1 MYLESKLSTVI
12 LMGCSLDIKKWIPFM
27 TQIMGF
33 ETKTPLSYNYHR
45 SFISGTRSM
54 VFDLRL
60 KKLLVLNKQ
69 MDIFA
74 PGSINQASMEELR
87 KMHSGREGHDW
98 KVMTLPG
105 EQHAMADDYLGNANE
120 WIRKWLVPNDLDIV
134 SKI

>member
-1 MYLESKLSTVI
+1 
-12 LMGCSLDIKKWIPFM
+12 MGCSLDLKKWIPFM
-27 TQIMGF
+27 IEIIAF
-33 ETKTPLSYNYHR
+33 KTKTPLSYNFHR

-54 VFDLRL
+54 VFDLRS

-74 PGSINQASMEELR
+74 PGSINQASTEELR

-98 KVMTLPG
+98 KVMTFPG
-105 EQHAMADDYLGNANE
+105 EQHAMDEDYLGNANE
-120 WIRKWLVPNDLDIV
+120 WIRKWLVPNDLEII